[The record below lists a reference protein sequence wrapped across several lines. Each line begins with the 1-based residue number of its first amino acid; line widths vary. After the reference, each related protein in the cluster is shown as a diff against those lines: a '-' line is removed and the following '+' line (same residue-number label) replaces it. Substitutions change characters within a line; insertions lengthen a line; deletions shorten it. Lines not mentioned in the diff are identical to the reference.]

1 MNYLYKI
8 YDYNEKRYN
17 KYVIMDERLLD
28 DHTRNMIYTFENLS
42 NERKK
47 KILAILNERVL
58 KNDITNIEELFKE
71 L

>member
-17 KYVIMDERLLD
+17 KYVITDERLLD
-28 DHTRNMIYTFENLS
+28 DHKRNMIYTFDNLT

-47 KILAILNERVL
+47 RILDILNERVL
-58 KNDITNIEELFKE
+58 KSDIENIEELFKN